1 VYAHVEEGTVG
12 ARDCYAANGFEE
24 VPLTAAAVGRRGAKR
39 GGELSAAE
47 LLGTTTLL
55 LRRDL

>member
-1 VYAHVEEGTVG
+1 MG